1 MTPAGPQTPD
11 QAADQAVPE
20 PVADQV
26 AADQTAADPAAEQV
40 TSERATSEQ
49 AAQDLSAPNLSE
61 LLGQA
66 AWVMMRSAPHRH
78 LFVGDLE
85 WLLLPPIACKQFRLW
100 RRDNMPVA
108 FASWALLS
116 DEVEARLIES
126 LGAPVASAAP
136 PADGSDTADDAST
149 EAAASPSSQPTPQPP
164 FAAPRLR
171 LAPSDWQSGPNLW
184 LVDLVCPFG
193 GLAEAAKQLR
203 EQTFTGRA
211 VKTVRAKMDGTGF
224 EVGEWGS

>member
-1 MTPAGPQTPD
+1 MTAAGPQTPD
-11 QAADQAVPE
+11 QAEDQAVTE
-20 PVADQV
+20 PAVDQI
-26 AADQTAADPAAEQV
+26 AADQSSAN
-40 TSERATSEQ
+40 ATPEQ
-49 AAQDLSAPNLSE
+49 ATQDLSAPNLSE

-66 AWVMMRSAPHRH
+66 AWVMMRSPAHRH

-126 LGAPVASAAP
+126 LGAPVVSAAP
-136 PADGSDTADDAST
+136 PADGADTADDAPIV
-149 EAAASPSSQPTPQPP
+149 AAVSPPSQPPTQPA

-171 LAPSDWQSGPNLW
+171 LAPGDWQSGPNLW
-184 LVDLVCPFG
+184 LIDLVCPFG
-193 GLAEAAKQLR
+193 GIAEAMRQLR
-203 EQTFTGRA
+203 DETFKGREMRTLNA
-211 VKTVRAKMDGTGF
+211 DRQR
-224 EVGEWGS
+224 